1 MPFSNEKR
9 CVLVAGGLGGIGGG
23 IVARL
28 EREGFSVLV
37 LDKKA
42 SPSPNCF
49 QVDFEEFVL
58 KRELKGQVALEI
70 RQFLATQ
77 ALAGIVNCA
86 AQQTVKEAKDLTSDE
101 LTKDFSINVA
111 APFELVQLLMPELMH
126 GRGTVINI
134 GSIHSNLSKPH
145 FLSYAVSKAALRRL
159 TSSMALEFGDKVQFC
174 IEPAAV
180 LTAMLIEGFDGSQQR
195 IKELSV
201 SPNEGVGNDR
211 RGL

>member
-126 GRGTVINI
+126 GGNCD
-134 GSIHSNLSKPH
+134 KQ
-145 FLSYAVSKAALRRL
+145 RL
-159 TSSMALEFGDKVQFC
+159 NT
-174 IEPAAV
+174 
-180 LTAMLIEGFDGSQQR
+180 
-195 IKELSV
+195 
-201 SPNEGVGNDR
+201 
-211 RGL
+211 